1 MDCIFCKMVTGEKP
15 CMKVYEDE
23 HTIVFMDV
31 MKDADGHMV
40 AMTKKH
46 VENIL
51 DCDVETLNQLMF
63 AVKKV
68 ANHCVD
74 NCGYEGINL
83 INTNGESADQ
93 CVPHFHMHIIPR
105 RKNDGIEAWPEF
117 GGAKCDV
124 GEIFEKVRMVR
135 G

>member
-23 HTIVFMDV
+23 HTIVFMDI

-46 VENIL
+46 VNNIL

-68 ANHCVD
+68 SNHCVD

-93 CVPHFHMHIIPR
+93 CVPHFHIDWEHIYQE
-105 RKNDGIEAWPEF
+105 KMF
-117 GGAKCDV
+117 GGITHQRILQK
-124 GEIFEKVRMVR
+124 KVLIM
-135 G
+135 